1 MNEGKKKQQWDLETQ
16 LDDRGRVQT
25 ALVYDADVNVG
36 VAGSGA
42 VTVPIAGEW
51 RKQQQALKL
60 RLNSILQLISHPV
73 PQDKKQMIGI
83 PREKV
88 QVIYDEIVNLWRD
101 AIYYEDSNNDV
112 FDIVTTFHL
121 DIGDRNHFSERPRLP
136 YTDLLPKYTLVRED
150 YAAFFSSAGGVA
162 FAGLSAIDC
171 AKVNYTRWVAD
182 KILKPLI
189 EKTEQ
194 TELSKIYAGW
204 PDEPPPPYAEPRKLK
219 ALYREFRLWHNKNSQ
234 MLKGLEI
241 RLDIAQDYLDKC
253 KTNYFTP
260 AFKVVDAI
268 SVPLSVQ
275 EINRNNSAPL
285 ATQKQTQGLRAR
297 LMGGSIKRKNNKSK
311 RRKKRKYKKTKR
323 KVNSRRRTRNKLK
336 R

>member
-1 MNEGKKKQQWDLETQ
+1 MDERKKERQWYLETQ
-16 LDDRGRVQT
+16 LDVMGRREDEMT
-25 ALVYDADVNVG
+25 YNATLKPGAP
-36 VAGSGA
+36 GSGA
-42 VTVPIAGEW
+42 VAVPIAGEW

-101 AIYYEDSNNDV
+101 AIYYADSNGDI

-121 DIGDRNHFSERPRLP
+121 DIGDRTHFSESRLP

-150 YAAFFSSAGGVA
+150 YAAFYSSA
-162 FAGLSAIDC
+162 AGTPMVGPRAIDC

-189 EKTEQ
+189 EKTEP

-204 PDEPPPPYAEPRKLK
+204 PDKPSTLEAEPRKLK

-253 KTNYFTP
+253 KTSNLIP